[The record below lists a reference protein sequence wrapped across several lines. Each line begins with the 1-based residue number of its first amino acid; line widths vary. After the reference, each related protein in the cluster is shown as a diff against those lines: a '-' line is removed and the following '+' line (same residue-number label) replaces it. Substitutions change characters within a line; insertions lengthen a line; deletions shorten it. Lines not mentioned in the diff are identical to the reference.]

1 MRPRRPLRRLAW
13 LALAWLACASPVQ
26 ALRLQVDAN
35 GLSAP
40 ERAASQALLDATLP
54 MLPTAWSAAIDLPL
68 TLQWRDD
75 LPPQVHG
82 RAQARQ
88 LLLNKA
94 LLRAW
99 MAQPAG
105 AADVDPDLG
114 TGGRRPEQKDR
125 VGARAGAD
133 LTDAEIQLTARR
145 PAIAAL
151 LHELAHFYD
160 RSAAGRL
167 SADPRLLD
175 LAGWQVSP
183 MRLGLRVGRNGFSER
198 SPDRYELASPTEFVA
213 VNLEHFLLDPDY
225 ACRRPALARYFAQ
238 RLAWSPP
245 APACAPGL
253 VYLQDPLADEAALLQ
268 LDPAR
273 VYAVD
278 YLLAEGNAQPMSHWG
293 HSMLRLVICAPGRT
307 PGPDCRLDL
316 AYHKVLSFRA
326 FVDDVQISSV
336 RGLVGS
342 YPSRLFVLPL
352 RQVVDEYTQV
362 QLRGLQSIPL
372 RLAPE
377 EIAAL
382 LERAAQLH
390 WSYDGRYY
398 FLSNNCAVE
407 TYKLLHDG
415 VPRLAGARLSGISP
429 TGLLRRL
436 ARAGIADSAV
446 LDDADAAARQGYYF
460 APASA
465 HYAAMFAVA
474 RAQLALPARSVER
487 WLDLPAAQRA
497 PWLQRGDLRA
507 SAALLL
513 LENAARR
520 RQEQRGRDALKRRY
534 LAAAHLPGREGDG
547 SGSGAG
553 SAGAGVNADADA
565 DAGTVIP
572 VTHAAVAAAETEDA
586 AAAVRAVLAQ
596 QGLLSQPS
604 TLLRGQPGYGLP
616 QAQERA
622 WLQRQ
627 GQARIDALRSDGA
640 TLQARLHG
648 LLPPPLRA
656 ELQQIDANLTA
667 LGSRLREL
675 NRDGGGLQ
683 LATPSLLHPAG
694 AE

>member
-1 MRPRRPLRRLAW
+1 MA
-13 LALAWLACASPVQ
+13 
-26 ALRLQVDAN
+26 
-35 GLSAP
+35 AP
-40 ERAASQALLDATLP
+40 P
-54 MLPTAWSAAIDLPL
+54 

-75 LPPQVHG
+75 LPEQVHG

-88 LLLNKA
+88 LRLNKA

-99 MAQPAG
+99 MAPPATGAADAG
-105 AADVDPDLG
+105 AADP
-114 TGGRRPEQKDR
+114 
-125 VGARAGAD
+125 
-133 LTDAEIQLTARR
+133 ARR
-145 PAIAAL
+145 PAVAAL

-167 SADPRLLD
+167 SSDPRLLD

-183 MRLGLRVGRNGFSER
+183 MRLGLRRGRNAFRER
-198 SPDRYELASPTEFVA
+198 SPDRYELASPAEFVA

-238 RLAWSPP
+238 RLASSPP
-245 APACAPGL
+245 ATACAPGL
-253 VYLQDPLADEAALLQ
+253 AYLQDPLADEAALLQ
-268 LDPAR
+268 VDPAR

-293 HSMLRLVICAPGRT
+293 HSMLRLVICAPGRA

-326 FVDDVQISSV
+326 FVDDVQISNL
-336 RGLVGS
+336 RGLLGS

-352 RQVVDEYTQV
+352 RQVVDDYTQV

-436 ARAGIADSAV
+436 ARAGIADTAV
-446 LDDADAAARQGYYF
+446 LDDTDAATRQGYYF

-474 RAQLALPARSVER
+474 RTQLALPARTAQA

-534 LAAAHLPGREGDG
+534 LARAHLPAAA
-547 SGSGAG
+547 GSGA
-553 SAGAGVNADADA
+553 AATTTVADA
-565 DAGTVIP
+565 P
-572 VTHAAVAAAETEDA
+572 AVQTQDA

-604 TLLRGQPGYGLP
+604 TLLQGQPGYGLP
-616 QAQERA
+616 QVQERA
-622 WLQRQ
+622 WLQHQ
-627 GQARIDALRSDGA
+627 GQVRIDALRSDGA
-640 TLQARLHG
+640 ALQAHLHA

-656 ELQQIDANLTA
+656 ELQQIDANLAA
-667 LGSRLREL
+667 LGARLRDL
-675 NRDGGGLQ
+675 NREGGGLQ
-683 LATPSLLHPAG
+683 LLSPSRLQPADTK
-694 AE
+694 

>member
-1 MRPRRPLRRLAW
+1 M
-13 LALAWLACASPVQ
+13 
-26 ALRLQVDAN
+26 
-35 GLSAP
+35 AP
-40 ERAASQALLDATLP
+40 PATAAAD
-54 MLPTAWSAAIDLPL
+54 
-68 TLQWRDD
+68 
-75 LPPQVHG
+75 
-82 RAQARQ
+82 
-88 LLLNKA
+88 
-94 LLRAW
+94 
-99 MAQPAG
+99 AG
-105 AADVDPDLG
+105 AADP
-114 TGGRRPEQKDR
+114 
-125 VGARAGAD
+125 
-133 LTDAEIQLTARR
+133 ARR
-145 PAIAAL
+145 PAVAAL

-167 SADPRLLD
+167 SSDPRLLD

-183 MRLGLRVGRNGFSER
+183 MRLGLRRGRNAFSER
-198 SPDRYELASPTEFVA
+198 SPDRYELASPAEFVA

-245 APACAPGL
+245 ATACAPGL
-253 VYLQDPLADEAALLQ
+253 AYLQDPLADEAALLQ
-268 LDPAR
+268 VDPAR

-293 HSMLRLVICAPGRT
+293 HSMLRLVICAPGRAS
-307 PGPDCRLDL
+307 GPDCRLDL

-326 FVDDVQISSV
+326 FVDDVQISNL
-336 RGLVGS
+336 RGLLGS

-352 RQVVDEYTQV
+352 RQVVDDYTQV

-407 TYKLLHDG
+407 TYTLLHDG

-436 ARAGIADSAV
+436 ARAGIADTAV
-446 LDDADAAARQGYYF
+446 LDDADAATRQGYYF

-474 RAQLALPARSVER
+474 RAQLALPARTAQA
-487 WLDLPAAQRA
+487 WLDVPAAQRA

-534 LAAAHLPGREGDG
+534 LARGHLPAAAG
-547 SGSGAG
+547 SGVA
-553 SAGAGVNADADA
+553 AGAGDATSVADAT
-565 DAGTVIP
+565 GVQTQ
-572 VTHAAVAAAETEDA
+572 DA

-604 TLLRGQPGYGLP
+604 TLLQGQPGYGLP

-622 WLQRQ
+622 WLQHQ
-627 GQARIDALRSDGA
+627 GQVRIDALRSDGA
-640 TLQARLHG
+640 ALQARLHA

-656 ELQQIDANLTA
+656 ELQQIDANLAA
-667 LGSRLREL
+667 LGARLRDL
-675 NRDGGGLQ
+675 NREGGGLQ
-683 LATPSLLHPAG
+683 LLSPSRLQPADTK
-694 AE
+694 

>member
-1 MRPRRPLRRLAW
+1 MPA
-13 LALAWLACASPVQ
+13 Q
-26 ALRLQVDAN
+26 ALQLRVDAR
-35 GLSAP
+35 GLSAS

-54 MLPTAWSAAIDLPL
+54 TLPPAWAAAIAVPL

-75 LPPQVHG
+75 LPEQVHG
-82 RAQARQ
+82 RAQARH

-99 MAQPAG
+99 LAPPAAG
-105 AADVDPDLG
+105 AADGDADP
-114 TGGRRPEQKDR
+114 
-125 VGARAGAD
+125 
-133 LTDAEIQLTARR
+133 ARR
-145 PAIAAL
+145 PAVAAL

-167 SADPRLLD
+167 SSDPRLLD

-183 MRLGLRVGRNGFSER
+183 MRLGLRVDRNAFSER
-198 SPDRYELASPTEFVA
+198 SPDRYELASPAEFVA

-245 APACAPGL
+245 ASACAPGL
-253 VYLQDPLADEAALLQ
+253 AYLQDPLADEAALLQ

-293 HSMLRLVICAPGRT
+293 HSMLRLVICAPGRP

-326 FVDDVQISSV
+326 FVDDVQISNV
-336 RGLVGS
+336 RGLTGS

-352 RQVVDEYTQV
+352 RQVVDDYTQV

-372 RLAPE
+372 RLTAD

-415 VPRLAGARLSGISP
+415 VPRLAGARLAGISP

-436 ARAGIADSAV
+436 GRAGIADTAV
-446 LDDADAAARQGYYF
+446 LDDADAASRQGYYF

-474 RAQLALPARSVER
+474 RAQLALPARSVET

-534 LAAAHLPGREGDG
+534 LARAHLPAAKT
-547 SGSGAG
+547 AG
-553 SAGAGVNADADA
+553 FGVDAGVGAAAAAMAADAT
-565 DAGTVIP
+565 G
-572 VTHAAVAAAETEDA
+572 AETQDA

-604 TLLRGQPGYGLP
+604 TLLQGQPGYGLP

-622 WLQRQ
+622 WLQQQ
-627 GQARIDALRSDGA
+627 GQARIDALRGDGA
-640 TLQARLHG
+640 ALQARLHA

-656 ELQQIDANLTA
+656 ELRQIDTNLAT
-667 LGSRLREL
+667 LGARLRDL
-675 NRDGGGLQ
+675 NRDSGGLQ
-683 LATPSLLHPAG
+683 LSTPSLLQPPDG
-694 AE
+694 Q

>member
-1 MRPRRPLRRLAW
+1 MPA
-13 LALAWLACASPVQ
+13 Q
-26 ALRLQVDAN
+26 ALQLQVDAS

-54 MLPTAWSAAIDLPL
+54 RLPPAWSAAIAAPP

-75 LPPQVHG
+75 LPEQVHG

-88 LLLNKA
+88 LRLNKA

-99 MAQPAG
+99 MAPPATGAADAG
-105 AADVDPDLG
+105 AADP
-114 TGGRRPEQKDR
+114 
-125 VGARAGAD
+125 
-133 LTDAEIQLTARR
+133 ARR
-145 PAIAAL
+145 PAVAAL

-167 SADPRLLD
+167 SSDPRLLD

-183 MRLGLRVGRNGFSER
+183 MRLGLRRVRNAFRER
-198 SPDRYELASPTEFVA
+198 SPDRYELASPAEFVA

-245 APACAPGL
+245 ATAKACAPGL
-253 VYLQDPLADEAALLQ
+253 AYLQDPLADEAALLQ
-268 LDPAR
+268 VDPAR

-293 HSMLRLVICAPGRT
+293 HSMLRLVICAPGRA

-326 FVDDVQISSV
+326 FVDDVQISNL
-336 RGLVGS
+336 RGLLGS

-352 RQVVDEYTQV
+352 RQVVDDYTQV

-436 ARAGIADSAV
+436 ARAGIADTAV
-446 LDDADAAARQGYYF
+446 LDDTDAATRQGYYF

-474 RAQLALPARSVER
+474 RTQLALPARTAQA

-534 LAAAHLPGREGDG
+534 LARAHLPAAA
-547 SGSGAG
+547 GSGA
-553 SAGAGVNADADA
+553 AATTTVADA
-565 DAGTVIP
+565 P
-572 VTHAAVAAAETEDA
+572 AVQTQDA

-604 TLLRGQPGYGLP
+604 TLLQGQPGYGLP
-616 QAQERA
+616 QVQERA
-622 WLQRQ
+622 WLQHQ
-627 GQARIDALRSDGA
+627 GQVRIDAMRSDGA
-640 TLQARLHG
+640 ALQAHLHA

-656 ELQQIDANLTA
+656 ELQQIDANLAA
-667 LGSRLREL
+667 LGARLRDL
-675 NRDGGGLQ
+675 NREGGGLQ
-683 LATPSLLHPAG
+683 LLSPSRLQPADTK
-694 AE
+694 

>member
-1 MRPRRPLRRLAW
+1 MPRRRLRRLAW
-13 LALAWLACASPVQ
+13 LALLGLACALPAQAVQ
-26 ALRLQVDAN
+26 LQLDAS
-35 GLSAP
+35 GLSAS

-54 MLPTAWSAAIDLPL
+54 KLPPAWSAAIETPL

-75 LPPQVHG
+75 LPEQVHG
-82 RAQARQ
+82 RAQTRH

-99 MAQPAG
+99 MAQPAAG
-105 AADVDPDLG
+105 AADG
-114 TGGRRPEQKDR
+114 
-125 VGARAGAD
+125 GAD
-133 LTDAEIQLTARR
+133 PARR
-145 PAIAAL
+145 PAVAAL

-167 SADPRLLD
+167 SSDPRLLD

-183 MRLGLRVGRNGFSER
+183 MRLGLRMGRNAFSER
-198 SPDRYELASPTEFVA
+198 SPDLYELESPTEFVA

-245 APACAPGL
+245 ATATACAPGL
-253 VYLQDPLADEAALLQ
+253 AYLQDPLADEAALLQ

-273 VYAVD
+273 VYAID

-293 HSMLRLVICAPGRT
+293 HSMLRLVICAPGRA

-326 FVDDVQISSV
+326 FVDDVQISNM

-352 RQVVDEYTQV
+352 RQVVDDYTQV

-372 RLAPE
+372 RLSADE
-377 EIAAL
+377 RVAL

-415 VPRLAGARLSGISP
+415 VPRLAGARLAGISP

-436 ARAGIADSAV
+436 ARAGIADTAV
-446 LDDADAAARQGYYF
+446 LDDADAAIRQGYYF

-474 RAQLALPARSVER
+474 RAQLALPARNVET
-487 WLDLPAAQRA
+487 WLDLPAAQRT

-534 LAAAHLPGREGDG
+534 LVRAHLPASAA
-547 SGSGAG
+547 SGVD
-553 SAGAGVNADADA
+553 AGAGDTGDAGAGAGAAAAAADADA
-565 DAGTVIP
+565 TGAQTQ
-572 VTHAAVAAAETEDA
+572 DA

-604 TLLRGQPGYGLP
+604 TLLQGQPGYGLP

-622 WLQRQ
+622 WLQHQ

-640 TLQARLHG
+640 ALQARLHA

-656 ELQQIDANLTA
+656 ELQQIDANLA
-667 LGSRLREL
+667 MLGARLRDL
-675 NRDGGGLQ
+675 NRDSGGLQ
-683 LATPSLLHPAG
+683 LVSPSVLQPAG
-694 AE
+694 KQ

>member
-1 MRPRRPLRRLAW
+1 MPRRRLRRLAW
-13 LALAWLACASPVQ
+13 LALLGLVCALPAQ
-26 ALRLQVDAN
+26 AMRLQVDAS
-35 GLSAP
+35 GLSAS

-54 MLPTAWSAAIDLPL
+54 RLPPAWTAAIETPL

-75 LPPQVHG
+75 LPERVHG
-82 RAQARQ
+82 RAQARN

-99 MAQPAG
+99 MAQPV
-105 AADVDPDLG
+105 ADTADGDVVDP
-114 TGGRRPEQKDR
+114 
-125 VGARAGAD
+125 
-133 LTDAEIQLTARR
+133 ARR
-145 PAIAAL
+145 PAVAAL

-167 SADPRLLD
+167 SSDPRLLD

-183 MRLGLRVGRNGFSER
+183 MRLGLRVSHNAFSER
-198 SPDRYELASPTEFVA
+198 SPDRYELKSPAEFVA

-245 APACAPGL
+245 ASACAPGL
-253 VYLQDPLADEAALLQ
+253 AYLQDPLADEAALLQ

-273 VYAVD
+273 VYAID

-293 HSMLRLVICAPGRT
+293 HSMLRLVICAPGRA

-326 FVDDVQISSV
+326 FVDDVQISNV
-336 RGLVGS
+336 RGLIGS

-352 RQVVDEYTQV
+352 RQVVDDYTQV

-372 RLAPE
+372 RLSADE
-377 EIAAL
+377 RAAL

-415 VPRLAGARLSGISP
+415 VPRLAGARLAGISP

-436 ARAGIADSAV
+436 ARAGIADTAV
-446 LDDADAAARQGYYF
+446 LDDADAATRQGYYF

-474 RAQLALPARSVER
+474 RAQLALPARSVEA

-534 LAAAHLPGREGDG
+534 LAGPRGLRVADDAAIAARANAAVDG
-547 SGSGAG
+547 ARA
-553 SAGAGVNADADA
+553 AGADVT
-565 DAGTVIP
+565 AG
-572 VTHAAVAAAETEDA
+572 AAAAAGASQTRDA
-586 AAAVRAVLAQ
+586 AAAVRALLAQ

-604 TLLRGQPGYGLP
+604 TLLQGRPGYGLP
-616 QAQERA
+616 QAPERA
-622 WLQRQ
+622 WLQQQ

-640 TLQARLHG
+640 ALQARLHA

-656 ELQQIDANLTA
+656 ELQQIDANLAA
-667 LGSRLREL
+667 LGSRLRDL
-675 NRDGGGLQ
+675 NRDSGGLQ
-683 LATPSLLHPAG
+683 LLSPSLLQPVDTK
-694 AE
+694 

>member
-1 MRPRRPLRRLAW
+1 MPRRRRRLTW
-13 LALAWLACASPVQ
+13 LALLGLACALPAQ
-26 ALRLQVDAN
+26 GMQLQVDAS
-35 GLSAP
+35 GLSAS

-54 MLPTAWSAAIDLPL
+54 RLPPAWTAAIDRPL
-68 TLQWRDD
+68 MLQWRDD
-75 LPPQVHG
+75 LPEQVHG
-82 RAQARQ
+82 RAQARH

-94 LLRAW
+94 LLRPW
-99 MAQPAG
+99 LAQPAAG
-105 AADVDPDLG
+105 AADGALDP
-114 TGGRRPEQKDR
+114 
-125 VGARAGAD
+125 
-133 LTDAEIQLTARR
+133 ARR
-145 PAIAAL
+145 PAVAAL

-167 SADPRLLD
+167 SSDPRLLD

-183 MRLGLRVGRNGFSER
+183 MRLGLRVGRNAFSER
-198 SPDRYELASPTEFVA
+198 SPDLYELESPTEFVA

-245 APACAPGL
+245 ASACAPGL
-253 VYLQDPLADEAALLQ
+253 AYLQDPLADEAALLQ

-273 VYAVD
+273 VYAID

-293 HSMLRLVICAPGRT
+293 HSMLRLVICAPGRA

-352 RQVVDEYTQV
+352 RQVVDDYTQV

-372 RLAPE
+372 RLGADE
-377 EIAAL
+377 RAAL

-415 VPRLAGARLSGISP
+415 VPRLAGAHLAGISP

-436 ARAGIADSAV
+436 ARAGIADTAV
-446 LDDADAAARQGYYF
+446 LDDADAATRQGYYF

-465 HYAAMFAVA
+465 HYAEMFAVA
-474 RAQLALPARSVER
+474 RAQLALPARSVEA

-534 LAAAHLPGREGDG
+534 LAGPPELRVAGDAGIAARADTDADVAR
-547 SGSGAG
+547 GAG
-553 SAGAGVNADADA
+553 ADVTAGA
-565 DAGTVIP
+565 
-572 VTHAAVAAAETEDA
+572 AAAAGASQTQDA
-586 AAAVRAVLAQ
+586 AAAVRALLAQ

-604 TLLRGQPGYGLP
+604 TLLQGQPGYGLP
-616 QAQERA
+616 QAQERV
-622 WLQRQ
+622 WLQQQ
-627 GQARIDALRSDGA
+627 GKARIEALRRDGA
-640 TLQARLHG
+640 ALQARLHA

-656 ELQQIDANLTA
+656 ELQQIDANLAA
-667 LGSRLREL
+667 LGTRLRDL
-675 NRDGGGLQ
+675 NRDNGGLQ
-683 LATPSLLHPAG
+683 LVSPSLLQSADKQ
-694 AE
+694 